1 MKDYNFF
8 NLPQEY
14 GIGDYKNAIA
24 NIIKKYSNLRG
35 LTSVYNWGDPSV
47 PGISD
52 IDLVFVFKNDKAGR
66 LPFFNRS
73 FYFLDAK
80 TRYLVRH
87 AFVFIDEISFK
98 KTRYIYPNANF
109 RLLHGNS
116 IKIGNL
122 SPGEEND
129 ANIAL
134 LNDIIIRHYPRD
146 FLEQFANR
154 SINVRD
160 TLLRLNSLK
169 YSIRI
174 MESLAKEKNA
184 EWNNKLKLIESLRKN
199 WFKEKDFD
207 LLVSLNENAIHMA
220 MEITGKFRN
229 FLSKNNLVKILSG
242 NNVRYSGIKNK
253 SVFVKNWSK
262 DKALQEMSETA
273 KNGHRFCSIL
283 PIELAPQLAEYSR
296 YDGP

>member
-1 MKDYNFF
+1 M
-8 NLPQEY
+8 
-14 GIGDYKNAIA
+14 A
-24 NIIKKYSNLRG
+24 NNSAFSKEKIK
-35 LTSVYNWGDPSV
+35 SVSTNQ
-47 PGISD
+47 
-52 IDLVFVFKNDKAGR
+52 
-66 LPFFNRS
+66 
-73 FYFLDAK
+73 
-80 TRYLVRH
+80 
-87 AFVFIDEISFK
+87 
-98 KTRYIYPNANF
+98 
-109 RLLHGNS
+109 
-116 IKIGNL
+116 
-122 SPGEEND
+122 
-129 ANIAL
+129 
-134 LNDIIIRHYPRD
+134 RD

-296 YDGP
+296 YDGPVSSHVRKNVNGNLDYQLKYKKILENRIGILNSQAELALKLGHSDFAAFFDFGYRNTAGINNWILSLSDKFRF